1 MEVGVNSEDK
11 VLLSNCKEYTY
22 AKEEEEEMIDSIL
35 SIVGIA
41 ILSFSLVYGMY
52 HVGVVMNEL
61 YSFAYGMRD

>member
-1 MEVGVNSEDK
+1 
-11 VLLSNCKEYTY
+11 
-22 AKEEEEEMIDSIL
+22 MIDSIL

-61 YSFAYGMRD
+61 YSFAYGMRDE